1 VRADPP
7 VPAADVHRNTLLP
20 GDDAIAHERA
30 QTDRH
35 QRAGKLCEYT
45 MRHDR
50 GRGRARDRRLT
61 RSRVFD
67 VVAGGAGR
75 PKVRVHEPGVR

>member
-1 VRADPP
+1 VRAHTP

-35 QRAGKLCEYT
+35 QRAGKLCEYNIIRPWLWT
-45 MRHDR
+45 
-50 GRGRARDRRLT
+50 GLQPL
-61 RSRVFD
+61 
-67 VVAGGAGR
+67 VVY
-75 PKVRVHEPGVR
+75 